1 MKISHTIIVLISII
15 FVSGSMLTVGM
26 DLKRTT
32 NNISTNVVE
41 AKYKYNK
48 EVYLNDTQKHG
59 EKVDEKT
66 DADKMKQE
74 KELYK
79 LKLESLKKQTNVRSS
94 NRFSSG
100 KN

>member
-41 AKYKYNK
+41 AKHKYNK
-48 EVYLNDTQKHG
+48 EVYLNDTKKDG
-59 EKVDEKT
+59 EKVAGKT
-66 DADKMKQE
+66 NADKMKQE
-74 KELYK
+74 KALYK
-79 LKLESLKKQTNVRSS
+79 LKLESLNKQNSVRSS
-94 NRFSSG
+94 NKFSSG
-100 KN
+100 RN